1 MDHHVRHPR
10 SILCRAVRLQP
21 LPRQFVRRRP
31 GGNQHTRK
39 NSVLNVQRAR
49 RAAANPH
56 GRHHLG
62 GQPAPRRGGRPLVR
76 DLGQDRLDQ
85 LPGRLNRPQGRIAG
99 QSQRQT
105 AAGTAVALRS
115 AAQTGRRPCLPPE
128 CPARKRTPSAWKPT
142 NRHAPNWRCST
153 PISTSCVR
161 TSRSRSCTPRSTA

>member
-10 SILCRAVRLQP
+10 SILYRAGRLQP
-21 LPRQFVRRRP
+21 LPRQFVSRRRRP
-31 GGNQHTRK
+31 VGNQHTPEKQRTER
-39 NSVLNVQRAR
+39 QRAR

-56 GRHHLG
+56 GRNHLG

-85 LPGRLNRPQGRIAG
+85 LPGRLDRPQGRIAG

-128 CPARKRTPSAWKPT
+128 RPARKGRRQPGSLRTGPHRTGDAQR
-142 NRHAPNWRCST
+142 RHRHRA
-153 PISTSCVR
+153 
-161 TSRSRSCTPRSTA
+161 RSRSCTPRSTA